1 MTTFYTYPEL
11 TPIGFA
17 VRTRHICSLLGEL
30 MWYRDPPYLKRFS
43 VYSNPLYAFAASE
56 G

>member
-11 TPIGFA
+11 TPIPYTRKNFRCCEGFLIGLT
-17 VRTRHICSLLGEL
+17 VG
-30 MWYRDPPYLKRFS
+30 S
-43 VYSNPLYAFAASE
+43 VQRNCQCF